1 MRLLHRLIAMALG
14 LLVSGIALA
23 DIDRPKYVAAL
34 QAADEFL
41 TLAESSQ
48 ATGQMPRQTDP
59 KIKALLDQVFDRS
72 VVGPKVWEQ
81 LVGITWMVD
90 LLDHADRVGLVY
102 MLAGTGQ
109 TSFSE
114 VADDPKTMGIV
125 ERNTATYAPEIGRW
139 LDYRMVLQ
147 GAVTDMVVV
156 DLASAESKTVLGRP
170 QAQQVLDKFRQ
181 DLARSI
187 AGVFQIMSNDAMD
200 DGWRRDRM
208 VSLTELAPK
217 AARLL
222 SPDDAK
228 ELQDSANALAEE
240 VSDPSLKASLE
251 SFGETI
257 TKQH

>member
-1 MRLLHRLIAMALG
+1 MRLLHSLIA
-14 LLVSGIALA
+14 IALCLTA
-23 DIDRPKYVAAL
+23 STASAAVDPAKIAAAKK
-34 QAADEFL
+34 AADEFL
-41 TLAESSQ
+41 ALAQGAQ
-48 ATGQMPRQTDP
+48 ASGPMPRQTDP
-59 KIKALLDQVFDRS
+59 KVKALLDRIFDRS
-72 VVGPKVWEQ
+72 ALGREVLPIGESGKVGE
-81 LVGITWMVD
+81 
-90 LLDHADRVGLVY
+90 LLNNANRVGFAY

-109 TSFSE
+109 TDLNAIAS
-114 VADDPKTMGIV
+114 DPKAAEIA
-125 ERNTATYAPEIGRW
+125 ERNMATYAPEIGRW

-217 AARLL
+217 AAKLL

-228 ELQDSANALAEE
+228 ALQDLANALAEE

-257 TKQH
+257 TKQR